1 MLSRHLEVSL
11 RLAMTLAR
19 QKSHEYLT
27 VEHLLLAL
35 LENNHAATT
44 LKACGGDIST
54 LRAEL
59 EAYINKH
66 TPTLDED
73 VEQSPQPTQSFDRIL
88 QRAIFHVQSIGGGRL
103 VEGSDILV
111 SMFSEHDTYAVYL
124 LKKQGVSRLELTQ
137 YLSHGQDKADD
148 GEAKSGISSDSRSE
162 KTSKDPLV
170 DFATNLNK
178 RAAEGKTDPLIGRAS
193 EIERTAQVLCR
204 RRKNNPLLVGDPGV
218 GKTSIAEG
226 LAWLIINEK
235 APKPLNGCVIY
246 SLDIGSLIAGTKY
259 RGDFEKRMKSL
270 LDALRKKPNAILF
283 IDEIHMII
291 GAGSSMSSNMDVS
304 NLIKP
309 ALANGELRCIGST
322 TFSEYRQVF
331 EKDHA
336 LSRRFQKI
344 DVKEP
349 SIEDSIDILRGLKPR
364 YEEFH
369 NVSYTDA
376 ALVSAVKLSAKHVH
390 ERFLPDKAIDVIDE
404 AGAYK
409 RLGITPE
416 IADTE
421 AEDALLTTLEEETS
435 SSKAKSFEFAELSQD
450 SDSAESGPKSMHQA
464 ADDVDD
470 STNDDT
476 STSDK
481 VDVSKSDTSHNSAEA
496 HKSVT
501 VIDVED
507 IEAIVAKLAR
517 IPPKSVSNDDKSLLE
532 HLDRDLKRLVF
543 GQDEAIDTLSDAI
556 KLSRAGL
563 KSPDKPIG
571 SFMFAGPTGVGKTEV
586 SRQLAN
592 LLGVELVRF
601 DMSEYMEAHTAS
613 RLIGAPPG
621 YVGFDQGGLLT
632 EKINQ
637 FPHCVL
643 LLDEIEK
650 AHPDVF
656 NLLLQVMDHGTLTD
670 NNGRVSSFKQVIL
683 IMTTNVGADSMS
695 RASMG
700 FTHQDHSKD
709 NSEALKRV
717 FTPEFR
723 NRLDAIIQF
732 NPLDPSIVV
741 SVVDK
746 FLVELQA
753 QLDDKQVMLEID
765 DEVRDYLAAKGYD
778 RLMGA
783 RPMQRLIQ
791 DEIKKPLASMIL
803 FGDLAD
809 GGTVH
814 VTLQTTEDESEQ
826 GSSTISTDKADDNQP
841 KAMDKAT
848 VNNREILLTVVETHG
863 SRNGDH
869 SQSMPS

>member
-35 LENNHAATT
+35 LENTHAANT
-44 LKACGGDIST
+44 LTACNANVST
-54 LRAEL
+54 LRTEL
-59 EAYINKH
+59 EAIINKH
-66 TPTLDED
+66 TPTVDAD
-73 VEQSPQPTQSFDRIL
+73 TEQSPQPTQSFDRIL

-124 LKKQGVSRLELTQ
+124 LKKQGISRLELTQ
-137 YLSHGQDKADD
+137 YLSHGQDKDEPSEPRASMT
-148 GEAKSGISSDSRSE
+148 GERRSASE

-170 DFATNLNK
+170 EFATNLNQ
-178 RAAEGKTDPLIGRAS
+178 RAAEGKTDPLIGRGS
-193 EIERTAQVLCR
+193 EIERAAQVLCR
-204 RRKNNPLLVGDPGV
+204 RRKNNPLLVGEPGV

-226 LAWLIINEK
+226 LAWLIINDK

-270 LDALRKKPNAILF
+270 LDALKKKPNAILF

-322 TFSEYRQVF
+322 TFTEYRQVF

-349 SIEDSIDILRGLKPR
+349 SVDDTIDILRGLKPR

-369 NVSYTDA
+369 NVEYTDE
-376 ALVSAVKLSAKHVH
+376 ALVTAVQLSAKHIH

-409 RLGITPE
+409 RLGVIPDADDIDAE
-416 IADTE
+416 ESFIADIEQDFDAQIDADVEGLDGDTYSDSEMQDE
-421 AEDALLTTLEEETS
+421 AQTAKANDR
-435 SSKAKSFEFAELSQD
+435 AKSF
-450 SDSAESGPKSMHQA
+450 SDSKSAKAKKNPPM
-464 ADDVDD
+464 
-470 STNDDT
+470 
-476 STSDK
+476 K
-481 VDVSKSDTSHNSAEA
+481 
-496 HKSVT
+496 
-501 VIDVED
+501 IDVAD

-517 IPPKSVSNDDKSLLE
+517 IPPKSVSSDDKSILQ
-532 HLDRDLKRLVF
+532 HLDRDLKHLVF
-543 GQDEAIDTLSDAI
+543 GQDEAIETLADAI

-563 KSPDKPIG
+563 KAPDKPIG

-621 YVGFDQGGLLT
+621 YVGYDQGGLLT

-637 FPHCVL
+637 HPHCVL

-670 NNGRVSSFKQVIL
+670 NNGRVAIFKQVIV
-683 IMTTNVGADSMS
+683 IMTTNVGADSIS
-695 RASMG
+695 RSSMG
-700 FTHQDHSKD
+700 FTQQDHSRD
-709 NSEALKRV
+709 NTESLKRV

-732 NPLDPSIVV
+732 NPLDTSVVV

-746 FLVELQA
+746 FLVELQV
-753 QLDDKQVMLEID
+753 QLDDKQVTLEID
-765 DEVRDYLAAKGYD
+765 DEVRDYLANKGYD

-791 DEIKKPLASMIL
+791 DEIKKSLASMIL
-803 FGDLAD
+803 FGDLVNGGVVHLTLEPEANDEQD
-809 GGTVH
+809 GDSVKLDKYSGKT
-814 VTLQTTEDESEQ
+814 DYK
-826 GSSTISTDKADDNQP
+826 STDKGSADS
-841 KAMDKAT
+841 
-848 VNNREILLTVVETHG
+848 RIILTVVETHEPHPD
-863 SRNGDH
+863 SE
-869 SQSMPS
+869 SLAS

>member
-35 LENNHAATT
+35 LENTNAANT
-44 LKACGGDIST
+44 LTACNANVST
-54 LRAEL
+54 LRSEL

-66 TPTLDED
+66 TPTVDPD
-73 VEQSPQPTQSFDRIL
+73 TEQSPQPTQSFDRIL

-124 LKKQGVSRLELTQ
+124 LKKQGISRLELTQ
-137 YLSHGQDKADD
+137 YLSHGQDKDEPSEPRASMT
-148 GEAKSGISSDSRSE
+148 GERRSASE

-170 DFATNLNK
+170 EFATNLNQ
-178 RAAEGKTDPLIGRAS
+178 RAAEGKTDPLIGRGP
-193 EIERTAQVLCR
+193 EIERAAQVLCR
-204 RRKNNPLLVGDPGV
+204 RRKNNPLLVGEPGV

-226 LAWLIINEK
+226 LAWLIINDK

-270 LDALRKKPNAILF
+270 LDALKKKPNAILF

-322 TFSEYRQVF
+322 TFTEYRQVF

-349 SIEDSIDILRGLKPR
+349 SVDDTIDILRGLKTR

-369 NVSYTDA
+369 NVEYTDE
-376 ALVSAVKLSAKHVH
+376 ALVTAVQLSAKHIH

-409 RLGITPE
+409 RLGIVADLDDIDAE
-416 IADTE
+416 ESFIADLEQDFDAQIDADEEGLDADNDNDNIDDKDTFNEMQDE
-421 AEDALLTTLEEETS
+421 AKVAKANDRAKADGS
-435 SSKAKSFEFAELSQD
+435 KKSKAKRA
-450 SDSAESGPKSMHQA
+450 PIK
-464 ADDVDD
+464 
-470 STNDDT
+470 
-476 STSDK
+476 
-481 VDVSKSDTSHNSAEA
+481 
-496 HKSVT
+496 
-501 VIDVED
+501 IDVAD

-517 IPPKSVSNDDKSLLE
+517 IPPKSVSSDDKSILQ
-532 HLDRDLKRLVF
+532 HLDRDLKHLVF
-543 GQDEAIDTLSDAI
+543 GQDEAIATLADAI

-563 KSPDKPIG
+563 KAPDKPIG

-637 FPHCVL
+637 HPHCVL
-643 LLDEIEK
+643 LFDEIEK

-670 NNGRVSSFKQVIL
+670 NNGRVAIFKQVIV
-683 IMTTNVGADSMS
+683 IMTTNVGADSIS
-695 RASMG
+695 RSSMG
-700 FTHQDHSKD
+700 FTQQDHSRD
-709 NSEALKRV
+709 NTESLKRV

-732 NPLDPSIVV
+732 NPLDTSVVV

-746 FLVELQA
+746 FLVELQV
-753 QLDDKQVMLEID
+753 QLDDKQVTLEID
-765 DEVRDYLAAKGYD
+765 DEVRDYLADKGYD

-791 DEIKKPLASMIL
+791 DEIKKPLAGMIL
-803 FGDLAD
+803 FGDLVNGGVVHLTLEPEDTKDQDGNSVKLEKGSDKGSAD
-809 GGTVH
+809 
-814 VTLQTTEDESEQ
+814 SR
-826 GSSTISTDKADDNQP
+826 I
-841 KAMDKAT
+841 
-848 VNNREILLTVVETHG
+848 ILKVVETHEPHPD
-863 SRNGDH
+863 SE
-869 SQSMPS
+869 SLAS

>member
-35 LENNHAATT
+35 LENTNAANT
-44 LKACGGDIST
+44 LTACNANVST
-54 LRAEL
+54 LRSEL

-66 TPTLDED
+66 TPTVDAD
-73 VEQSPQPTQSFDRIL
+73 SEQSPQPTQSFDRIL

-124 LKKQGVSRLELTQ
+124 LKKQGISRLELTQ
-137 YLSHGQDKADD
+137 YLSHGQDKDEPSEPRASMT
-148 GEAKSGISSDSRSE
+148 GERRSASE

-170 DFATNLNK
+170 EFATNLNQ
-178 RAAEGKTDPLIGRAS
+178 RAAEGKTDPLIGRGP
-193 EIERTAQVLCR
+193 EIERAAQVLCR
-204 RRKNNPLLVGDPGV
+204 RRKNNPLLVGEPGV

-226 LAWLIINEK
+226 LAWLIINDK

-270 LDALRKKPNAILF
+270 LDALKKKPNAILF

-322 TFSEYRQVF
+322 TFTEYRQVF

-349 SIEDSIDILRGLKPR
+349 SVDDSIDILRGLKPR

-369 NVSYTDA
+369 NVEYTDE
-376 ALVSAVKLSAKHVH
+376 ALVTAVQLSAKHIH

-409 RLGITPE
+409 RLGIV
-416 IADTE
+416 AD
-421 AEDALLTTLEEETS
+421 L
-435 SSKAKSFEFAELSQD
+435 
-450 SDSAESGPKSMHQA
+450 
-464 ADDVDD
+464 DD
-470 STNDDT
+470 
-476 STSDK
+476 
-481 VDVSKSDTSHNSAEA
+481 
-496 HKSVT
+496 
-501 VIDVED
+501 IDVEESFIANLEQDFDAQIDADEEGLDGSLDDDSSHDTDSVNEMQEEADTAKANDKANGSKKSKGKRAPIKIDVAD
-507 IEAIVAKLAR
+507 IEAIIAKLAR
-517 IPPKSVSNDDKSLLE
+517 IPPKSVSSDDKSILE
-532 HLDRDLKRLVF
+532 HLDRDLKHLVF
-543 GQDEAIDTLSDAI
+543 GQDEAIETLADAI

-563 KSPDKPIG
+563 KAPDKPIG

-621 YVGFDQGGLLT
+621 YVGYDQGGLLT

-637 FPHCVL
+637 HPHCVL

-670 NNGRVSSFKQVIL
+670 NNGRVAIFKQVIV
-683 IMTTNVGADSMS
+683 IMTTNVGAESIS
-695 RASMG
+695 RSSMG
-700 FTHQDHSKD
+700 FTQQDHSRD
-709 NSEALKRV
+709 NTEALKRV

-732 NPLDPSIVV
+732 NALDTSVVV

-746 FLVELQA
+746 FLVELQV
-753 QLDDKQVMLEID
+753 QLDDKQVTLEID
-765 DEVRDYLAAKGYD
+765 DEVRDYLAEKGYD

-803 FGDLAD
+803 FGDLVNGGVVHLSLEPKEANEKDGEAIKLDKTSGKSSDKGSAD
-809 GGTVH
+809 
-814 VTLQTTEDESEQ
+814 SR
-826 GSSTISTDKADDNQP
+826 I
-841 KAMDKAT
+841 
-848 VNNREILLTVVETHG
+848 ILTVVETHEPHPD
-863 SRNGDH
+863 SE
-869 SQSMPS
+869 SLAS

>member
-35 LENNHAATT
+35 LENTHAANT
-44 LKACGGDIST
+44 LTACNANVST
-54 LRAEL
+54 LRTEL
-59 EAYINKH
+59 EAYISKH
-66 TPTLDED
+66 TPTVDAD
-73 VEQSPQPTQSFDRIL
+73 SEQSPQPTQSFDRIL

-124 LKKQGVSRLELTQ
+124 LKKQGISRLELTQ
-137 YLSHGQDKADD
+137 YLSHGQDKDEPAEPRASMT
-148 GEAKSGISSDSRSE
+148 GERRSASE

-170 DFATNLNK
+170 EFATNLNQ

-193 EIERTAQVLCR
+193 EIERAAQVLCR
-204 RRKNNPLLVGDPGV
+204 RRKNNPLLVGEPGV

-226 LAWLIINEK
+226 LAWLIINDR

-270 LDALRKKPNAILF
+270 LDALKKKSNAILF

-322 TFSEYRQVF
+322 TFTEYRQVF

-349 SIEDSIDILRGLKPR
+349 SVDDSIDILRGLKPR

-369 NVSYTDA
+369 NVEYTDE
-376 ALVSAVKLSAKHVH
+376 ALVTAVQLSAKHIH

-409 RLGITPE
+409 RLGVIPDADDIDAE
-416 IADTE
+416 ESFIADLEQDFDAQIDEDVDSDVAHDATDSEMQDE
-421 AEDALLTTLEEETS
+421 ADAAKANDRAQS
-435 SSKAKSFEFAELSQD
+435 SDDSKASNAKKK
-450 SDSAESGPKSMHQA
+450 PPMK
-464 ADDVDD
+464 
-470 STNDDT
+470 
-476 STSDK
+476 
-481 VDVSKSDTSHNSAEA
+481 
-496 HKSVT
+496 
-501 VIDVED
+501 IDVAD
-507 IEAIVAKLAR
+507 IEAIIAKLAR
-517 IPPKSVSNDDKSLLE
+517 IPPKSVSSDDKSILE
-532 HLDRDLKRLVF
+532 HLDRDLKHLVF
-543 GQDEAIDTLSDAI
+543 GQDEAIETLADAI

-563 KSPDKPIG
+563 KAPDKPIG

-621 YVGFDQGGLLT
+621 YVGYDQGGLLT

-637 FPHCVL
+637 HPHCVL

-670 NNGRVSSFKQVIL
+670 NNGRVAIFKQVIV
-683 IMTTNVGADSMS
+683 IMTTNVGADSIS
-695 RASMG
+695 RSSMG
-700 FTHQDHSKD
+700 FTQQDHSRD
-709 NSEALKRV
+709 NTEALKRV

-732 NPLDPSIVV
+732 NPLDTSVVV

-746 FLVELQA
+746 FLVELQV
-753 QLDDKQVMLEID
+753 QLDDKQVTLEID
-765 DEVRDYLAAKGYD
+765 DEVRDYLADKGYD

-803 FGDLAD
+803 FGDLVN
-809 GGTVH
+809 GGV
-814 VTLQTTEDESEQ
+814 VQLTLAPE
-826 GSSTISTDKADDNQP
+826 STDAQDDDTVSLDKSRGKRSEKGAADSRI
-841 KAMDKAT
+841 
-848 VNNREILLTVVETHG
+848 VLTVVETHEPHPD
-863 SRNGDH
+863 SE
-869 SQSMPS
+869 SLAS

>member
-35 LENNHAATT
+35 LENTHAANT
-44 LKACGGDIST
+44 LTACNANVSA
-54 LRAEL
+54 LRTEL

-66 TPTLDED
+66 TPTVDPD
-73 VEQSPQPTQSFDRIL
+73 TEQSPQPTQSFDRIL

-124 LKKQGVSRLELTQ
+124 LKKQGISRLELTQ
-137 YLSHGQDKADD
+137 YLSHGQDKDEPSEPRASMT
-148 GEAKSGISSDSRSE
+148 GERRSSASE

-170 DFATNLNK
+170 EFATNLNQ
-178 RAAEGKTDPLIGRAS
+178 RAAEGKTDPLIGRGP
-193 EIERTAQVLCR
+193 EIERAAQVLCR
-204 RRKNNPLLVGDPGV
+204 RRKNNPLLVGEPGV

-226 LAWLIINEK
+226 LAWLIINDK

-270 LDALRKKPNAILF
+270 LDALKKKPNAILF

-322 TFSEYRQVF
+322 TFTEYRQVF

-349 SIEDSIDILRGLKPR
+349 SVDDTIDILRGLKPR

-369 NVSYTDA
+369 NVVYTDE
-376 ALVSAVKLSAKHVH
+376 ALVTAVQLSAKHIH

-409 RLGITPE
+409 RLGVVADADDIE
-416 IADTE
+416 AEESFIADIEQEFDAQIE
-421 AEDALLTTLEEETS
+421 ADIDGLDSDTYSDNEMQDEADVAKANDRAKS
-435 SSKAKSFEFAELSQD
+435 SVDKKAKGKRA
-450 SDSAESGPKSMHQA
+450 PIK
-464 ADDVDD
+464 
-470 STNDDT
+470 
-476 STSDK
+476 
-481 VDVSKSDTSHNSAEA
+481 
-496 HKSVT
+496 
-501 VIDVED
+501 IDVAD

-517 IPPKSVSNDDKSLLE
+517 IPPKSVSSDDKSILQ
-532 HLDRDLKRLVF
+532 HLDRDLKHLVF
-543 GQDEAIDTLSDAI
+543 GQDEAIATLADAI

-563 KSPDKPIG
+563 KAPDKPIG

-621 YVGFDQGGLLT
+621 YVGYDQGGLLT

-637 FPHCVL
+637 HPHCVL
-643 LLDEIEK
+643 LFDEIEK

-670 NNGRVSSFKQVIL
+670 NNGRVAIFKQVIV
-683 IMTTNVGADSMS
+683 IMTTNVGAESIS
-695 RASMG
+695 RSSMG
-700 FTHQDHSKD
+700 FTQQDHSRD
-709 NSEALKRV
+709 NTESLKRV

-732 NPLDPSIVV
+732 NPLDTSVVV

-746 FLVELQA
+746 FLVELQV
-753 QLDDKQVMLEID
+753 QLDDKQVTLEID

-791 DEIKKPLASMIL
+791 DEIKKPLANMIL
-803 FGDLAD
+803 FGDLVNGGVVHLTLEPEASDDDTVKLDKSSDKGSAD
-809 GGTVH
+809 
-814 VTLQTTEDESEQ
+814 SR
-826 GSSTISTDKADDNQP
+826 I
-841 KAMDKAT
+841 
-848 VNNREILLTVVETHG
+848 ILTVVETHEPRPD
-863 SRNGDH
+863 SE
-869 SQSMPS
+869 SLAS

>member
-35 LENNHAATT
+35 LENTHAANT
-44 LKACGGDIST
+44 LTACNANVST
-54 LRAEL
+54 LRTEL

-66 TPTLDED
+66 TPTVD
-73 VEQSPQPTQSFDRIL
+73 VDTEQSPQPTQSFDRIL

-124 LKKQGVSRLELTQ
+124 LKKQGISRLELTQ
-137 YLSHGQDKADD
+137 YLSHGQDKDEPSEPRASMT
-148 GEAKSGISSDSRSE
+148 GERRSASE

-170 DFATNLNK
+170 EFATNLNQ

-193 EIERTAQVLCR
+193 EIERAAQVLCR
-204 RRKNNPLLVGDPGV
+204 RRKNNPLLVGEPGV

-226 LAWLIINEK
+226 LAWLIINDR

-270 LDALRKKPNAILF
+270 LDALKKKPNAILF

-322 TFSEYRQVF
+322 TFTEYRQVF

-349 SIEDSIDILRGLKPR
+349 SVDDSIDILRGLKPR

-369 NVSYTDA
+369 NVEYTDE
-376 ALVSAVKLSAKHVH
+376 ALVSAVQLSAKHIH

-409 RLGITPE
+409 RLGVIPDAADIDAE
-416 IADTE
+416 ESFIADIE
-421 AEDALLTTLEEETS
+421 QD
-435 SSKAKSFEFAELSQD
+435 FDSQID
-450 SDSAESGPKSMHQA
+450 SDEGFDTDNEVVDNEMKSE
-464 ADDVDD
+464 AD
-470 STNDDT
+470 TAKANDRAQ
-476 STSDK
+476 SSDK
-481 VDVSKSDTSHNSAEA
+481 IKMSKS
-496 HKSVT
+496 KKKPPIK
-501 VIDVED
+501 IDVAD
-507 IEAIVAKLAR
+507 IEAIIAKLAR
-517 IPPKSVSNDDKSLLE
+517 IPPKSVSSDDKSILE
-532 HLDRDLKRLVF
+532 HLDRDLKHLVF
-543 GQDEAIDTLSDAI
+543 GQDEAIETLADAI

-563 KSPDKPIG
+563 KAPDKPIG

-586 SRQLAN
+586 SRQLAS

-621 YVGFDQGGLLT
+621 YVGYDQGGLLT

-637 FPHCVL
+637 YPHCVL

-670 NNGRVSSFKQVIL
+670 NNGRVAIFKQVIV
-683 IMTTNVGADSMS
+683 IMTTNVGADSIS
-695 RASMG
+695 RSSMG
-700 FTHQDHSKD
+700 FTQQDHSRD
-709 NSEALKRV
+709 NTEALKRV

-732 NPLDPSIVV
+732 NPLDTSVVV

-746 FLVELQA
+746 FLVELQV
-753 QLDDKQVMLEID
+753 QLDDKQVTLEID
-765 DEVRDYLAAKGYD
+765 DEVRDYLANKGYD

-803 FGDLAD
+803 FGDLVN
-809 GGTVH
+809 GGVVH
-814 VTLQTTEDESEQ
+814 LTLEPEATDSKDEAAVKLSKNSDK
-826 GSSTISTDKADDNQP
+826 GSASSRI
-841 KAMDKAT
+841 
-848 VNNREILLTVVETHG
+848 VLTVVETHEPHPD
-863 SRNGDH
+863 SE
-869 SQSMPS
+869 SLAS

>member
-35 LENNHAATT
+35 LENTHAANT
-44 LKACGGDIST
+44 LTACNANVST
-54 LRAEL
+54 LRTEL

-66 TPTLDED
+66 TPTVDAD
-73 VEQSPQPTQSFDRIL
+73 TEQSPQPTQSFDRIL

-124 LKKQGVSRLELTQ
+124 LKKQGISRLELTQ
-137 YLSHGQDKADD
+137 YLSHGQDKEEPSEPRASMT
-148 GEAKSGISSDSRSE
+148 GERRSASE

-170 DFATNLNK
+170 EYATNLNQ
-178 RAAEGKTDPLIGRAS
+178 RAAEGKTDPLIGRSS
-193 EIERTAQVLCR
+193 EIERAAQVLCR
-204 RRKNNPLLVGDPGV
+204 RRKNNPLLVGEPGV

-226 LAWLIINEK
+226 LAWLIINDK
-235 APKPLNGCVIY
+235 APKPLTGCIIY

-270 LDALRKKPNAILF
+270 LDALKKKPNAILF

-322 TFSEYRQVF
+322 TFTEYRQVF

-349 SIEDSIDILRGLKPR
+349 SVDDSIDILRGLKPR

-369 NVSYTDA
+369 NVEYTDE
-376 ALVSAVKLSAKHVH
+376 ALVSAVQLSAKHIH

-409 RLGITPE
+409 RLGVIPDAADIE
-416 IADTE
+416 AEESFIADIEQDFDAQIE
-421 AEDALLTTLEEETS
+421 ADSDNDAINEMQDEANTAKADDQAQS
-435 SSKAKSFEFAELSQD
+435 SDDIKSSK
-450 SDSAESGPKSMHQA
+450 
-464 ADDVDD
+464 
-470 STNDDT
+470 
-476 STSDK
+476 
-481 VDVSKSDTSHNSAEA
+481 SK
-496 HKSVT
+496 KRPPMK
-501 VIDVED
+501 IDVAD
-507 IEAIVAKLAR
+507 IEAIIAKLAR
-517 IPPKSVSNDDKSLLE
+517 IPPKSVSSDDKSILE
-532 HLDRDLKRLVF
+532 HLDRDLKHLVF
-543 GQDEAIDTLSDAI
+543 GQDEAIATLADAI

-563 KSPDKPIG
+563 KAPDKPIG

-592 LLGVELVRF
+592 LLGVELIRF

-621 YVGFDQGGLLT
+621 YVGYDQGGLLT

-637 FPHCVL
+637 HPHCVL

-670 NNGRVSSFKQVIL
+670 NNGRVAIFKQVIV
-683 IMTTNVGADSMS
+683 IMTTNVGADSIS
-695 RASMG
+695 RSSMG
-700 FTHQDHSKD
+700 FTQQDHSRD
-709 NSEALKRV
+709 NTESLKRV

-732 NPLDPSIVV
+732 NPLDTSVVV

-746 FLVELQA
+746 FLVELQV
-753 QLDDKQVMLEID
+753 QLDDKQVTLEID
-765 DEVRDYLAAKGYD
+765 DDVRDYLAEKGYD

-803 FGDLAD
+803 FGDLVN
-809 GGTVH
+809 GGVVH
-814 VTLQTTEDESEQ
+814 LTLEPEANESQ
-826 GSSTISTDKADDNQP
+826 DD
-841 KAMDKAT
+841 AT
-848 VNNREILLTVVETHG
+848 VDLNKNSNKASDKGSADSRIVLTVVETHAPHPD
-863 SRNGDH
+863 SE
-869 SQSMPS
+869 SLAS

>member
-35 LENNHAATT
+35 LENTHAANT
-44 LKACGGDIST
+44 LTACNANVST
-54 LRAEL
+54 LRTEL

-66 TPTLDED
+66 TPTVDAD
-73 VEQSPQPTQSFDRIL
+73 TEQSPQPTQSFDRIL

-124 LKKQGVSRLELTQ
+124 LKKQGISRLELTQ
-137 YLSHGQDKADD
+137 YLSHGQDKDEPSEPRASMT
-148 GEAKSGISSDSRSE
+148 GERRSASE

-170 DFATNLNK
+170 EFATNLNQ
-178 RAAEGKTDPLIGRAS
+178 RAAEGKTDPLIGRGP
-193 EIERTAQVLCR
+193 EIERAAQVLCR
-204 RRKNNPLLVGDPGV
+204 RRKNNPLLVGEPGV

-226 LAWLIINEK
+226 LAWLIINDK

-270 LDALRKKPNAILF
+270 LDALKKKPNAILF

-322 TFSEYRQVF
+322 TFTEYRQVF

-349 SIEDSIDILRGLKPR
+349 SVDDTIDILRGLKPR

-369 NVSYTDA
+369 NVEYTDE
-376 ALVSAVKLSAKHVH
+376 ALVTAVQLSAKHIH

-409 RLGITPE
+409 RLGVIPD
-416 IADTE
+416 ADDIDAEESFISDIEQDFDAQIDADVEGLGGDTYSDSEMQDE
-421 AEDALLTTLEEETS
+421 AETAKANDR
-435 SSKAKSFEFAELSQD
+435 AKSFSE
-450 SDSAESGPKSMHQA
+450 
-464 ADDVDD
+464 
-470 STNDDT
+470 
-476 STSDK
+476 
-481 VDVSKSDTSHNSAEA
+481 SKSAKA
-496 HKSVT
+496 KKKPPMK
-501 VIDVED
+501 IDVAD

-517 IPPKSVSNDDKSLLE
+517 IPPKSVSSDDKSILQ
-532 HLDRDLKRLVF
+532 HLDRDLKHLVF
-543 GQDEAIDTLSDAI
+543 GQDEAIETLADAI

-563 KSPDKPIG
+563 KAPDKPIG

-621 YVGFDQGGLLT
+621 YVGYDQGGLLT

-637 FPHCVL
+637 HPHCVL

-670 NNGRVSSFKQVIL
+670 NNGRVAIFKQVIV
-683 IMTTNVGADSMS
+683 IMTTNVGADSIS
-695 RASMG
+695 RSSMG
-700 FTHQDHSKD
+700 FTHQDHSRD
-709 NSEALKRV
+709 NTESLKRV

-732 NPLDPSIVV
+732 NPLDTSVVV

-746 FLVELQA
+746 FLVELQV
-753 QLDDKQVMLEID
+753 QLDDKQVTLEID
-765 DEVRDYLAAKGYD
+765 DEVRDYLAKKGYD

-803 FGDLAD
+803 FGNLVNGGVVHLTLEPEANDEQD
-809 GGTVH
+809 GDSVKLDKYSGKT
-814 VTLQTTEDESEQ
+814 DYN
-826 GSSTISTDKADDNQP
+826 STDKGSADS
-841 KAMDKAT
+841 
-848 VNNREILLTVVETHG
+848 RIILTVVETHEPHPD
-863 SRNGDH
+863 SE
-869 SQSMPS
+869 SLAS

>member
-35 LENNHAATT
+35 LENTHAAKT
-44 LKACGGDIST
+44 LTACNANVSS
-54 LRAEL
+54 LRTEL

-66 TPTLDED
+66 TPTVD
-73 VEQSPQPTQSFDRIL
+73 VDLEQSPQPTQSFDRIL

-124 LKKQGVSRLELTQ
+124 LKKQGISRLELTQ
-137 YLSHGQDKADD
+137 YLSHGQDKDEPA
-148 GEAKSGISSDSRSE
+148 ESRSTMTGDRRSPSE

-170 DFATNLNK
+170 EFATNLNQ
-178 RAAEGKTDPLIGRAS
+178 RAAEGKTDPLIGRAP

-204 RRKNNPLLVGDPGV
+204 RRKNNPLLVGEPGV

-226 LAWLIINEK
+226 LAWLIINDK

-270 LDALRKKPNAILF
+270 LDALKKKPNAILF

-309 ALANGELRCIGST
+309 ALANGELRCVGST
-322 TFSEYRQVF
+322 TFTEYRQVF

-349 SIEDSIDILRGLKPR
+349 SVADSIDILRGLKPR

-369 NVSYTDA
+369 NVEYTDE
-376 ALVSAVKLSAKHVH
+376 ALVSAVELSSKHIH

-409 RLGITPE
+409 RLGVIPDADDIAAE
-416 IADTE
+416 ESFIADLE
-421 AEDALLTTLEEETS
+421 QEMDDINYDDDSEMGIDADTDNEMSEQVALAKSNDKSKCAKQATDFDFAGS
-435 SSKAKSFEFAELSQD
+435 DKAKKA
-450 SDSAESGPKSMHQA
+450 PIK
-464 ADDVDD
+464 
-470 STNDDT
+470 
-476 STSDK
+476 
-481 VDVSKSDTSHNSAEA
+481 
-496 HKSVT
+496 
-501 VIDVED
+501 IDVAD

-517 IPPKSVSNDDKSLLE
+517 IPPKSVSTNDKSILE
-532 HLDRDLKRLVF
+532 HLDRDLKHLVF
-543 GQDEAIDTLSDAI
+543 GQNEAIENLADAI

-563 KSPDKPIG
+563 KAPDKPIG

-592 LLGVELVRF
+592 LLGVELIRF

-637 FPHCVL
+637 HPHCVL
-643 LLDEIEK
+643 LFDEIEK

-670 NNGRVSSFKQVIL
+670 NNGRVAIFKQVII
-683 IMTTNVGADSMS
+683 IMTTNVGADSIS
-695 RASMG
+695 RSSMG
-700 FTHQDHSKD
+700 FTEQDHSRD
-709 NSEALKRV
+709 NTESLKRV

-732 NPLDPSIVV
+732 NALDPSVV
-741 SVVDK
+741 TSVVDK
-746 FLVELQA
+746 FLVELQV
-753 QLDDKQVMLEID
+753 QLDDKQVTLEID
-765 DEVRDYLAAKGYD
+765 DEVRDYLAHKGYD

-803 FGDLAD
+803 FGDLVNGGVVHLTLEAEDNETQDDAVKISKTVEKGSAD
-809 GGTVH
+809 
-814 VTLQTTEDESEQ
+814 SR
-826 GSSTISTDKADDNQP
+826 I
-841 KAMDKAT
+841 
-848 VNNREILLTVVETHG
+848 ILTVVETHEPR
-863 SRNGDH
+863 SD
-869 SQSMPS
+869 SESVAS

>member
-35 LENNHAATT
+35 LENTHAANT
-44 LKACGGDIST
+44 LTACNANVSA
-54 LRAEL
+54 LRSEL

-66 TPTLDED
+66 TPTVD
-73 VEQSPQPTQSFDRIL
+73 VDTEQSPQPTQSFDRIL

-124 LKKQGVSRLELTQ
+124 LKKQGISRLELTQ
-137 YLSHGQDKADD
+137 YLSHGQDKEEPSEQRASMT
-148 GEAKSGISSDSRSE
+148 GERRSASE

-170 DFATNLNK
+170 EFATNLNQ

-193 EIERTAQVLCR
+193 EIERAAQVLCR
-204 RRKNNPLLVGDPGV
+204 RRKNNPLLVGEPGV

-226 LAWLIINEK
+226 LAWLIINDK

-270 LDALRKKPNAILF
+270 LDALKKKPNAILF

-322 TFSEYRQVF
+322 TFTEYRQVF

-349 SIEDSIDILRGLKPR
+349 SVDDTIDILRGLKPR

-369 NVSYTDA
+369 NVEYTDE
-376 ALVSAVKLSAKHVH
+376 ALVTAVQLSAKHIH

-409 RLGITPE
+409 RLGVVP
-416 IADTE
+416 
-421 AEDALLTTLEEETS
+421 
-435 SSKAKSFEFAELSQD
+435 
-450 SDSAESGPKSMHQA
+450 
-464 ADDVDD
+464 DVDD
-470 STNDDT
+470 IEAEESFIADLEQDFDAQIDADVEGIDSDADSDNEMQDEAKTAKANDRAKSTDGA
-476 STSDK
+476 K
-481 VDVSKSDTSHNSAEA
+481 AFKAQ
-496 HKSVT
+496 KPPMK
-501 VIDVED
+501 IDVAD
-507 IEAIVAKLAR
+507 IEAIIAKLAR
-517 IPPKSVSNDDKSLLE
+517 IPPKSVSSDDKSILE
-532 HLDRDLKRLVF
+532 HLDRDLKHLVF
-543 GQDEAIDTLSDAI
+543 GQDEAIATLADAI

-563 KSPDKPIG
+563 KAPDKPIG

-621 YVGFDQGGLLT
+621 YVGYDQGGLLT

-637 FPHCVL
+637 HPHCVL

-670 NNGRVSSFKQVIL
+670 NNGRVAIFKQVII
-683 IMTTNVGADSMS
+683 IMTTNVGADSIS
-695 RASMG
+695 RSSMG
-700 FTHQDHSKD
+700 FTQQDHSRD
-709 NSEALKRV
+709 NTESLKRV

-732 NPLDPSIVV
+732 NPLDTSVVV

-746 FLVELQA
+746 FLVELQV
-753 QLDDKQVMLEID
+753 QLDDKQVTLEID
-765 DEVRDYLAAKGYD
+765 DDVRDYLADKGYD

-803 FGDLAD
+803 FGDLVN
-809 GGTVH
+809 GGVVHLTLAPKTDDTQDTDTVK
-814 VTLQTTEDESEQ
+814 LDKSSQK
-826 GSSTISTDKADDNQP
+826 GSPDSRI
-841 KAMDKAT
+841 
-848 VNNREILLTVVETHG
+848 VLTVVETHEPR
-863 SRNGDH
+863 SD
-869 SQSMPS
+869 SESVAS

>member
-35 LENNHAATT
+35 LENTNAANT
-44 LKACGGDIST
+44 LTACNANVST
-54 LRAEL
+54 LRSEL

-66 TPTLDED
+66 TPTVDAD
-73 VEQSPQPTQSFDRIL
+73 SEQSPQPTQSFDRIL

-124 LKKQGVSRLELTQ
+124 LKKQGISRLELTQ
-137 YLSHGQDKADD
+137 YLSHGQDKDEPSEPRASMT
-148 GEAKSGISSDSRSE
+148 GERRSASE

-170 DFATNLNK
+170 EFATNLNQ
-178 RAAEGKTDPLIGRAS
+178 RAAEGKTDPLIGRGP
-193 EIERTAQVLCR
+193 EIERAAQVLCR
-204 RRKNNPLLVGDPGV
+204 RRKNNPLLVGEPGV

-226 LAWLIINEK
+226 LAWLIINDK

-270 LDALRKKPNAILF
+270 LDALKKKPNAILF

-322 TFSEYRQVF
+322 TFTEYRQVF

-349 SIEDSIDILRGLKPR
+349 SVDDSIDILRGLKPR

-369 NVSYTDA
+369 NVEYTDE
-376 ALVSAVKLSAKHVH
+376 ALVTAVQLSAKHIH

-409 RLGITPE
+409 RLGIVADLDDIDAEESFIANLEQDFDAQIDADEEGLGGDADDDSLDETSAANE
-416 IADTE
+416 MQEEADT
-421 AEDALLTTLEEETS
+421 AKANDKANG
-435 SSKAKSFEFAELSQD
+435 SKKSKGKRA
-450 SDSAESGPKSMHQA
+450 PIK
-464 ADDVDD
+464 
-470 STNDDT
+470 
-476 STSDK
+476 
-481 VDVSKSDTSHNSAEA
+481 
-496 HKSVT
+496 
-501 VIDVED
+501 IDVAD
-507 IEAIVAKLAR
+507 IEAIIAKLAR
-517 IPPKSVSNDDKSLLE
+517 IPPKSVSSDDKSILE
-532 HLDRDLKRLVF
+532 HLDRDLKHLVF
-543 GQDEAIDTLSDAI
+543 GQDEAIETLADAI

-563 KSPDKPIG
+563 KAPDKPIG

-621 YVGFDQGGLLT
+621 YVGYDQGGLLT

-637 FPHCVL
+637 HPHCVL

-670 NNGRVSSFKQVIL
+670 NNGRVAIFKQVIV
-683 IMTTNVGADSMS
+683 IMTTNVGAESIS
-695 RASMG
+695 RSSMG
-700 FTHQDHSKD
+700 FTQQDHSRD
-709 NSEALKRV
+709 NTEALKRV

-732 NPLDPSIVV
+732 NALDTSVVV

-746 FLVELQA
+746 FLVELQV
-753 QLDDKQVMLEID
+753 QLDDKQVTLEID
-765 DEVRDYLAAKGYD
+765 DEVRDYLAEKGYD

-803 FGDLAD
+803 FGDLVN
-809 GGTVH
+809 GGVVH
-814 VTLQTTEDESEQ
+814 LSLEPKEESEQ
-826 GSSTISTDKADDNQP
+826 DGEAIKLDKTSGKSSDKGSADS
-841 KAMDKAT
+841 
-848 VNNREILLTVVETHG
+848 RIILTVVETHEPHPD
-863 SRNGDH
+863 SE
-869 SQSMPS
+869 SLAS

>member
-35 LENNHAATT
+35 LENTHAANT
-44 LKACGGDIST
+44 LTACNANVST
-54 LRAEL
+54 LRTEL
-59 EAYINKH
+59 EAYISKH
-66 TPTLDED
+66 TPTVDAD
-73 VEQSPQPTQSFDRIL
+73 SEQSPQPTQSFDRIL

-124 LKKQGVSRLELTQ
+124 LKKQGISRLELTQ
-137 YLSHGQDKADD
+137 YLSHGQDKDEPAEPRASMT
-148 GEAKSGISSDSRSE
+148 GERRSASE

-170 DFATNLNK
+170 EFATNLNQ

-193 EIERTAQVLCR
+193 EIERAAQVLCR
-204 RRKNNPLLVGDPGV
+204 RRKNNPLLVGEPGV

-226 LAWLIINEK
+226 LAWLIINDR

-270 LDALRKKPNAILF
+270 LDALKKKSNAILF

-322 TFSEYRQVF
+322 TFTEYRQVF

-349 SIEDSIDILRGLKPR
+349 SVDDSIDILRGLKPR

-369 NVSYTDA
+369 NVEYTDE
-376 ALVSAVKLSAKHVH
+376 ALVTAVQLSAKHIH

-409 RLGITPE
+409 RLGVIPDANDIDAE
-416 IADTE
+416 ESFIADLEQDFDAQIDEDVDSDVAHDATDSEMQDE
-421 AEDALLTTLEEETS
+421 ADAAKANDRAQS
-435 SSKAKSFEFAELSQD
+435 SDDSKASNAKKK
-450 SDSAESGPKSMHQA
+450 PPMK
-464 ADDVDD
+464 
-470 STNDDT
+470 
-476 STSDK
+476 
-481 VDVSKSDTSHNSAEA
+481 
-496 HKSVT
+496 
-501 VIDVED
+501 IDVAD
-507 IEAIVAKLAR
+507 IEAIIAKLAR
-517 IPPKSVSNDDKSLLE
+517 IPPKSVSSDDKSILE
-532 HLDRDLKRLVF
+532 HLDRDLKHLVF
-543 GQDEAIDTLSDAI
+543 GQDEAIETLADAI

-563 KSPDKPIG
+563 KAPDKPIG

-621 YVGFDQGGLLT
+621 YVGYDQGGLLT

-637 FPHCVL
+637 HPHCVL

-670 NNGRVSSFKQVIL
+670 NNGRVAIFKQVIV
-683 IMTTNVGADSMS
+683 IMTTNVGADSIS
-695 RASMG
+695 RSSMG
-700 FTHQDHSKD
+700 FTQQDHSRD
-709 NSEALKRV
+709 NTEALKRV

-732 NPLDPSIVV
+732 NPLDTSVVV

-746 FLVELQA
+746 FLVELQV
-753 QLDDKQVMLEID
+753 QLDDKQVTLEID
-765 DEVRDYLAAKGYD
+765 DEVRDYLADKGYD

-803 FGDLAD
+803 FGDLVN
-809 GGTVH
+809 GGV
-814 VTLQTTEDESEQ
+814 VQLTLAPE
-826 GSSTISTDKADDNQP
+826 STDAQDDDTVSLDKSRGKRSEKGSADSRI
-841 KAMDKAT
+841 
-848 VNNREILLTVVETHG
+848 VLTVVETHEPHPD
-863 SRNGDH
+863 SE
-869 SQSMPS
+869 SLAS

>member
-35 LENNHAATT
+35 LENTHAANT
-44 LKACGGDIST
+44 LTACNANVST
-54 LRAEL
+54 LRTEL

-66 TPTLDED
+66 TPTVDAET
-73 VEQSPQPTQSFDRIL
+73 EQSPQPTQSFDRIL

-111 SMFSEHDTYAVYL
+111 SMFSELDTYAVYL
-124 LKKQGVSRLELTQ
+124 LKKQGISRLELTQ
-137 YLSHGQDKADD
+137 YLSHGQDKDEPSEPRASMT
-148 GEAKSGISSDSRSE
+148 GERRSASE

-170 DFATNLNK
+170 EFATNLNQ

-193 EIERTAQVLCR
+193 EIERAAQVLCR
-204 RRKNNPLLVGDPGV
+204 RRKNNPLLVGEPGV

-226 LAWLIINEK
+226 LAWLIINDK

-270 LDALRKKPNAILF
+270 LDALKNKPNAILF

-322 TFSEYRQVF
+322 TFTEYRQVF

-349 SIEDSIDILRGLKPR
+349 SVDDSIDILRGLKPR

-369 NVSYTDA
+369 NVEYTDE
-376 ALVSAVKLSAKHVH
+376 ALVTAVQLSAKHIH

-409 RLGITPE
+409 RLGVIPDADDIE
-416 IADTE
+416 AEESFIADLEQDFDAQIDADTE
-421 AEDALLTTLEEETS
+421 GLDGDLS
-435 SSKAKSFEFAELSQD
+435 SDDDNEMQDEANTAKANDRAKSSDDSKAVKAKKK
-450 SDSAESGPKSMHQA
+450 PPMK
-464 ADDVDD
+464 
-470 STNDDT
+470 
-476 STSDK
+476 
-481 VDVSKSDTSHNSAEA
+481 
-496 HKSVT
+496 
-501 VIDVED
+501 IDVAD

-517 IPPKSVSNDDKSLLE
+517 IPPKSVSSDDKSILE
-532 HLDRDLKRLVF
+532 HLDRDLKHLVF
-543 GQDEAIDTLSDAI
+543 GQDEAIETLADAI

-563 KSPDKPIG
+563 KAPDKPIG

-586 SRQLAN
+586 SRQLAK

-637 FPHCVL
+637 HPHCVL

-670 NNGRVSSFKQVIL
+670 NNGRVAIFKQVIV
-683 IMTTNVGADSMS
+683 IMTTNVGADSIS
-695 RASMG
+695 RSSMG
-700 FTHQDHSKD
+700 FTQQDHSRD
-709 NSEALKRV
+709 NTESLKRV

-732 NPLDPSIVV
+732 NPLDTSVVV

-746 FLVELQA
+746 FLVELQV
-753 QLDDKQVMLEID
+753 QLDDKQVTLEID
-765 DEVRDYLAAKGYD
+765 DEVRDYLANKGYD

-803 FGDLAD
+803 FGDLVN
-809 GGTVH
+809 GGVVH
-814 VTLQTTEDESEQ
+814 LTLEPEAGDEKM
-826 GSSTISTDKADDNQP
+826 T
-841 KAMDKAT
+841 
-848 VNNREILLTVVETHG
+848 LL
-863 SRNGDH
+863 
-869 SQSMPS
+869 

>member
-35 LENNHAATT
+35 LENTNAANT
-44 LKACGGDIST
+44 LTACNANVST
-54 LRAEL
+54 LRSEL
-59 EAYINKH
+59 EAYVNKH
-66 TPTLDED
+66 TPTVDAD
-73 VEQSPQPTQSFDRIL
+73 SEQSPQPTQSFDRIL

-124 LKKQGVSRLELTQ
+124 LKKQGISRLELTQ
-137 YLSHGQDKADD
+137 YLSHGQDKDEPSEPRASMT
-148 GEAKSGISSDSRSE
+148 GERRSASE

-170 DFATNLNK
+170 EFATNLNQ
-178 RAAEGKTDPLIGRAS
+178 RAAEGKTDPLIGRGP
-193 EIERTAQVLCR
+193 EIERAAQVLCR
-204 RRKNNPLLVGDPGV
+204 RRKNNPLLVGEPGV

-226 LAWLIINEK
+226 LAWLIINDK

-270 LDALRKKPNAILF
+270 LDALKKKPNAILF

-322 TFSEYRQVF
+322 TFTEYRQVF

-349 SIEDSIDILRGLKPR
+349 TVDDSIDILRGLKPR

-369 NVSYTDA
+369 NVEYTDE
-376 ALVSAVKLSAKHVH
+376 ALVTAVQLSAKHIH

-409 RLGITPE
+409 RLGIVADLDDIDAE
-416 IADTE
+416 ESFIANLEQDF
-421 AEDALLTTLEEETS
+421 DAQIDADEEGLGGDADDDSLDETS
-435 SSKAKSFEFAELSQD
+435 TANEMQEEANMAKANDKANGSKKSKGKRA
-450 SDSAESGPKSMHQA
+450 PIK
-464 ADDVDD
+464 
-470 STNDDT
+470 
-476 STSDK
+476 
-481 VDVSKSDTSHNSAEA
+481 
-496 HKSVT
+496 
-501 VIDVED
+501 IDVAD
-507 IEAIVAKLAR
+507 IEAIIAKLAR
-517 IPPKSVSNDDKSLLE
+517 IPPKSVSSDDKSILE
-532 HLDRDLKRLVF
+532 HLDRDLKHLVF
-543 GQDEAIDTLSDAI
+543 GQDEAIETLADAI

-563 KSPDKPIG
+563 KAPDKPIG

-621 YVGFDQGGLLT
+621 YVGYDQGGLLT

-637 FPHCVL
+637 HPHCVL

-670 NNGRVSSFKQVIL
+670 NNGRVAIFKQVIV
-683 IMTTNVGADSMS
+683 IMTTNVGAESIS
-695 RASMG
+695 RSSMG
-700 FTHQDHSKD
+700 FTQQDHSRD
-709 NSEALKRV
+709 NTEALKRV

-732 NPLDPSIVV
+732 NALDTSVVV

-746 FLVELQA
+746 FLVELQV
-753 QLDDKQVMLEID
+753 QLDDKQVTLEID
-765 DEVRDYLAAKGYD
+765 DEVRDYLAEKGYD

-803 FGDLAD
+803 FGDLVNGGIVHLSLEPKEANEQDDDTVKLDKNGGKSSDKGSAD
-809 GGTVH
+809 
-814 VTLQTTEDESEQ
+814 SR
-826 GSSTISTDKADDNQP
+826 I
-841 KAMDKAT
+841 
-848 VNNREILLTVVETHG
+848 ILTVVETHEPHPD
-863 SRNGDH
+863 SE
-869 SQSMPS
+869 SLAS